1 MYEYPDYLAHY
12 GIPGMKWGV
21 RKYVDRKGK
30 LTSEGRRHVSNYKK
44 KKSLIKKVYS
54 ESNKLIRS
62 STKLKRDFGVG
73 SDDPDYVEMVA
84 KSYGLDVSN
93 LAMANKEYDLFAR
106 QNGDSIKIGEKIVK
120 KYGSKVL

>member
-1 MYEYPDYLAHY
+1 MYEYSDYLAHY

-44 KKSLIKKVYS
+44 KKSLSKKVYS

-106 QNGDSIKIGEKIVK
+106 QNRDSIKIGEKIVK
-120 KYGSKVL
+120 KYGSKVI

>member
-1 MYEYPDYLAHY
+1 MYQYPDYLMHY
-12 GIPGMKWGV
+12 GVPGMKWGV
-21 RKYVDRKGK
+21 RKYVDRNGK

-44 KKSLIKKVYS
+44 NQSLSRKVDS

-62 STKLKRDFGVG
+62 SRKLKRDFGDG

-93 LAMANKEYDLFAR
+93 LAMANKEYDSFAK
-106 QNGDSIKIGEKIVK
+106 QNRDSIRIGRKIIK

>member
-1 MYEYPDYLAHY
+1 MYQYPDYLMHY
-12 GIPGMKWGV
+12 GVKGMKWGV

-44 KKSLIKKVYS
+44 KKSLSKKVDS

-62 STKLKRDFGVG
+62 STKLKRDFGTG

-84 KSYGLDVSN
+84 KSYGLDVGD
-93 LAMANKEYDLFAR
+93 LAMANKEYHSFAS
-106 QNGDSIKIGEKIVK
+106 QNRDSIRIGRKIVK
-120 KYGSKVL
+120 KYGSNVI

>member
-1 MYEYPDYLAHY
+1 MYQYPDYLMHY
-12 GIPGMKWGV
+12 GVPGMKWGV
-21 RKYVDRKGK
+21 RKYVDRKRK

-44 KKSLIKKVYS
+44 EKSLSKKVDS

-62 STKLKRDFGVG
+62 STKLKRDFGLG

-84 KSYGLDVSN
+84 KSYGLDVSD
-93 LAMANKEYDLFAR
+93 LAMANKEYNSFAS
-106 QNGDSIKIGEKIVK
+106 QNRDSIRIGRKIVK

>member
-1 MYEYPDYLAHY
+1 MIVKGSLLL
-12 GIPGMKWGV
+12 K
-21 RKYVDRKGK
+21 VDDTF
-30 LTSEGRRHVSNYKK
+30 LIIRR
-44 KKSLIKKVYS
+44 KKSLSKKVDS

-62 STKLKRDFGVG
+62 STKLKRDFGLG

-93 LAMANKEYDLFAR
+93 LAMANKEYHSFAS
-106 QNGDSIKIGEKIVK
+106 QNRDSIRIGRKIVK

>member
-106 QNGDSIKIGEKIVK
+106 QNRDSIKIGEKIVK

>member
-1 MYEYPDYLAHY
+1 MYQYPDYLMHY
-12 GIPGMKWGV
+12 SVPGMKRGV

-44 KKSLIKKVYS
+44 KKSLSRKVDS

-62 STKLKRDFGVG
+62 SRKLKRDFGDG

-93 LAMANKEYDLFAR
+93 LAMANKEYDSFAK
-106 QNGDSIKIGEKIVK
+106 QNRDSIRIGRKIIK

>member
-1 MYEYPDYLAHY
+1 MYQYPDYLMHY
-12 GIPGMKWGV
+12 DVPGMKWGV
-21 RKYVDRKGK
+21 RKYVDRNGK

-44 KKSLIKKVYS
+44 NQSLSRKVDS

-62 STKLKRDFGVG
+62 SRKLKRDFGDG

-93 LAMANKEYDLFAR
+93 LAMANKEYDSFAK
-106 QNGDSIKIGEKIVK
+106 QNRDSIRIGRKIIK

>member
-1 MYEYPDYLAHY
+1 MYQYPDYLMHY
-12 GIPGMKWGV
+12 GVPGMKLGV
-21 RKYVDRKGK
+21 RKYVDRNGK

-44 KKSLIKKVYS
+44 NQSLSRKVDS

-62 STKLKRDFGVG
+62 SRKLKRDFGDG

-93 LAMANKEYDLFAR
+93 LAMANKEYDSFAK
-106 QNGDSIKIGEKIVK
+106 QNRDSIRIGRKIIK

>member
-1 MYEYPDYLAHY
+1 MYQYPYYLMHY
-12 GIPGMKWGV
+12 GVPGMKWGV

-44 KKSLIKKVYS
+44 KKSLSKKVDS

-62 STKLKRDFGVG
+62 STKLKRDFGTG

-84 KSYGLDVSN
+84 RSYGLDVSN
-93 LAMANKEYDLFAR
+93 LAMANKEYHSFAS
-106 QNGDSIKIGEKIVK
+106 QNRDSIRIGRKIVK

>member
-1 MYEYPDYLAHY
+1 MYQYPDYLMHY
-12 GIPGMKWGV
+12 GVLGMKWGV
-21 RKYVDRKGK
+21 RKYVDRKGN

-44 KKSLIKKVYS
+44 EKSLSKKVDS

-93 LAMANKEYDLFAR
+93 LAMANKEYHSFAK
-106 QNGDSIKIGEKIVK
+106 QNRDSIRIGRKIVK

>member
-1 MYEYPDYLAHY
+1 MHY
-12 GIPGMKWGV
+12 GVKGMKWGF
-21 RKYVDRKGK
+21 RKYVDRSGK
-30 LTSEGRRHVSNYKK
+30 LTPEGRRHVSNYKN
-44 KKSLIKKVYS
+44 KKSLSKKVDS

-93 LAMANKEYDLFAR
+93 LAMANKEYYSFAS
-106 QNGDSIKIGEKIVK
+106 QNRDSIRIGRKIVK